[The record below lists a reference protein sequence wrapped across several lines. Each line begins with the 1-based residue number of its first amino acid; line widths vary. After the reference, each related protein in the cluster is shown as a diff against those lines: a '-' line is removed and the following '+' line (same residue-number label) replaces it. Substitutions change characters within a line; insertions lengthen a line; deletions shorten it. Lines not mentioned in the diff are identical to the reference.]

1 MRESSRPLSNPDDRA
16 GSVILGLTGSLGSGK
31 SFVSSLLLSCR
42 AKVVCADQLA
52 REVVE
57 PGSVALEEIRSTFG
71 DDVFGHDGSLDRRR
85 LAGIV
90 FSDPLKRKTL
100 ESIIH
105 PRVRARELELI
116 AEYAGFPLVVL
127 DVPLLFESEMDR
139 FCDRVAVV
147 VVDDDV
153 REERL
158 LRDRAMTAQEVRERL
173 AAQMPQKEKAR
184 RADFLL
190 DNSGTRDETASQVNA
205 MLDNL
210 FPGGLPA
217 PLRHAEMP

>member
-1 MRESSRPLSNPDDRA
+1 MMESQEASSKPEGSA

-52 REVVE
+52 RDAVK
-57 PGSVALEEIRSTFG
+57 PGSAALEEIRSTFG
-71 DDVFGHDGSLDRRR
+71 DEVIAPDGSLDRQR
-85 LAGIV
+85 LAGLV
-90 FSDPLKRKTL
+90 FPDTSKRKTL

-116 AEYAGFPLVVL
+116 AENAGFPLVVL
-127 DVPLLFESEMDR
+127 DVPLLFESGMDGY
-139 FCDRVAVV
+139 CDRVAVV
-147 VVDDDV
+147 VVDENA

-158 LRDRAMTAQEVRERL
+158 LRDRAMTAKEVRERL
-173 AAQMPQKEKAR
+173 AAQMPQEEKAR

-190 DNSGTRDETASQVNA
+190 DNSGTRGDTALQVNA

-210 FPGGLPA
+210 FPAGLPA